1 MSENRNRPDEII
13 EKKTYG
19 FWAFTPL
26 LVFLL
31 IYIGGGI
38 VFTFMGRENPF
49 KQIPREA
56 SLLVGIVVALIMNR
70 KMKVEDKVEMI
81 ARNAGQTGV
90 MSMVLIF
97 LVAGAFSGVCSA
109 IGGADSVVNMGLT
122 FIPKR
127 FLVAGIFVVA
137 SFLSTA
143 MGTSTGTVV
152 ALSPIAV
159 AVSRAAG
166 ISPAIA
172 LAAMSGG
179 SMFGDNLSV
188 ISDTTIAAT
197 KGVGAEMRDKF
208 KMNFLI
214 AIPAAIMA
222 IIAYSMVPV
231 ASQNIGKIGAYHFI
245 YLLPYV
251 AVLVTAL
258 MGMNVLVALFIGIGI
273 AGVIGLAM
281 GTISI
286 LGILQAVG
294 SGLNDMLSI
303 AIACILIRGL
313 IGIIHEYGGIEWLIQ
328 KILKF
333 AKSRR
338 TAEYCIAFL
347 SAILSIAL
355 ANNTMAIIIS
365 APLAKEIGENYH
377 IAPKRTASLLDIF
390 SCVLLEFAP
399 HTGSMV
405 LLTSLAECSPVDIF
419 KGAYYAMALGICTI
433 ITIQFGLLRTKEE
446 KEYDS
451 KLPTTPI

>member
-1 MSENRNRPDEII
+1 MSENNNKPNENDNH
-13 EKKTYG
+13 KTYG

-38 VFTFMGRENPF
+38 IFTFMGLESPF

-70 KMKVEDKVEMI
+70 KMNIEDKVEMI
-81 ARNAGQTGV
+81 AKNSGQTGV
-90 MSMVLIF
+90 MTMVLIF

-109 IGGADSVVNMGLT
+109 TGGADSVVNMGLT
-122 FIPKR
+122 FIPKK
-127 FLVAGIFVVA
+127 FLVAGIFVVSA
-137 SFLSTA
+137 FLSTA
-143 MGTSTGTVV
+143 MGSSTGTVV

-159 AVSRAAG
+159 AVSTASG

-214 AIPAAIMA
+214 AVPAALIA
-222 IIAYSMVPV
+222 IVFYCMVPV
-231 ASQNIGKIGAYHFI
+231 ATENIGEIGAYNFI
-245 YLLPYV
+245 HLLPYV
-251 AVLVTAL
+251 TVLVTAL
-258 MGMNVLVALFIGIGI
+258 LGMNVLVVLFIGI
-273 AGVIGLAM
+273 AMASVIGLGM
-281 GTISI
+281 GTITI
-286 LGILQAVG
+286 LGIFQAAG
-294 SGLNDMLSI
+294 AGLSDMLGI

-313 IGIIHEYGGIEWLIQ
+313 VGVVHEYGGIEWLVAT
-328 KILKF
+328 ILKL

-347 SAILSIAL
+347 ASILSIAL
-355 ANNTMAIIIS
+355 ANNTIAIIIS
-365 APLAKEIGENYH
+365 APLAKEIGETYH

-405 LLTSLAECSPVDIF
+405 LLTTLANCSPVDIF
-419 KGAYYAMALGICTI
+419 KGAYYAMALGVCAI

-451 KLPTTPI
+451 KRPTIQA